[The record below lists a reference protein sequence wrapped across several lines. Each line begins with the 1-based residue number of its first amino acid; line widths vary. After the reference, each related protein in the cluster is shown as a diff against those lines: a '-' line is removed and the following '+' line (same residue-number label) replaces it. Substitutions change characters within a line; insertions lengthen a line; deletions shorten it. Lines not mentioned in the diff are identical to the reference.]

1 MMTSPPS
8 RDNVT
13 LRGAFA
19 GAAGPR
25 ALGVFALVFAPVFAL
40 VFAPVLAFA
49 FAFLFDL
56 VAMSRIERGFA
67 PTSRRIARRPTLE
80 ASSRASSERA
90 SRGVPGPSTE
100 PVPNSSS
107 RFGRRSTPGPPSAL
121 ELWLIAEGL
130 PKNAPMPA
138 TRYVLA
144 VDQGTTSTRAV
155 LLDSKLV
162 VRGVGQQEFTQH
174 FPKPGLVEHDLK
186 EIWDTTERC
195 IARALKQAKAKGTD
209 VAAIGITN
217 QRETTGL
224 WTTSGKPLHRAI
236 VWQDRRT
243 SELCHELKARGEEP
257 RVKQTTGLVLDPY
270 FSGTKLKWLLDHV
283 SGARAQAAQG
293 ALRFGTIDSWLVFKM
308 TGGAAH
314 VTDVSNASRTL
325 LMNLATL
332 TWDDSMLA
340 LFDVP
345 KEVLPRIVSSAEVYG
360 VTRGMKSLPDGVP
373 VSGIAGDQ
381 QAALFGQ
388 ACFDPGEAK
397 CTYGTGAFL
406 LMNVGSTPV
415 QSKAGLLSTVAW
427 KVGGVTTYALE
438 GSSFI
443 AGAAVQW
450 LRDGLGLIKK
460 SADVEALAKTVKS
473 SGAVVFVPALAGL
486 GAPHWRPDARG
497 LFAGIDRS
505 TTKGHLARAVLEGV
519 ALQIQDLAEA
529 MKLDSG
535 RVIPAFKVDG
545 GAVRNDLLMQFQADV
560 LGTPVVRPRNVETTA
575 LGAAFLAGLGVGF
588 WKSPEDIRKAWKADK
603 VFAPK
608 MSVEQRAHHLGKWR
622 DAVKRA

>member
-1 MMTSPPS
+1 M
-8 RDNVT
+8 
-13 LRGAFA
+13 
-19 GAAGPR
+19 
-25 ALGVFALVFAPVFAL
+25 
-40 VFAPVLAFA
+40 
-49 FAFLFDL
+49 
-56 VAMSRIERGFA
+56 
-67 PTSRRIARRPTLE
+67 
-80 ASSRASSERA
+80 AS
-90 SRGVPGPSTE
+90 
-100 PVPNSSS
+100 
-107 RFGRRSTPGPPSAL
+107 
-121 ELWLIAEGL
+121 
-130 PKNAPMPA
+130 

-155 LLDSKLV
+155 LLDAKLN
-162 VRGVGQQEFTQH
+162 VRGIGQQEFTQH
-174 FPKPGLVEHDLK
+174 FPKAGLVEHDLK

-195 IARALKQAKAKGTD
+195 IARALKQAKAKGTQI
-209 VAAIGITN
+209 AAIGITN

-224 WTTSGKPLHRAI
+224 WTTAGKPLHRAI

-243 SELCHELKARGEEP
+243 SELCQELKAKGEEA

-270 FSGTKLKWLLDHV
+270 FSGTKLKWLLDNV
-283 SGARAQAAQG
+283 KGARLMAERG
-293 ALRFGTIDSWLVFKM
+293 ELKFGTIDTWLVFKM
-308 TGGAAH
+308 TGGAVH
-314 VTDVSNASRTL
+314 VTDASNASRTL
-325 LMNLATL
+325 LMNLETL
-332 TWDDSMLA
+332 AWDDAMLS

-345 KEVLPRIVSSAEVYG
+345 RSVLPRIAGSAELYG

-406 LMNVGSTPV
+406 LMNVGTSPV

-427 KVGGVTTYALE
+427 KLGDTTTYALE

-460 SADVEALAKTVKS
+460 ASDVEALAKTVKS

-505 TTKGHLARAVLEGV
+505 TTKGHLARAVLEGI

-535 RVIPAFKVDG
+535 RAIPAFKVDG
-545 GAVRNDLLMQFQADV
+545 GAARNDLLMQFEADV
-560 LGTPVVRPRNVETTA
+560 LGTNVVRPKNVETTA
-575 LGAAFLAGLGVGF
+575 LGAAFLGGLGVGF
-588 WKSPEDIRKAWKADK
+588 WKSPDDIRKAWKADK
-603 VFAPK
+603 VFKPK
-608 MSVEQRAHHLGKWR
+608 MSVEERAQHLGKWR